1 MSRTSTESGITA
13 GEKKELQR
21 GRKLLNI
28 GFGNYVVSDRVV
40 AIVNPSSSPMR
51 RLREDA
57 RQDHRLV
64 DATQG
69 RKTRS
74 LIITDSNHVVLSAVQ
89 AETVG
94 QRFNQEGES

>member
-1 MSRTSTESGITA
+1 MQQKTPS
-13 GEKKELQR
+13 Q
-21 GRKLLNI
+21 KLINV
-28 GFGNYVVSDRVV
+28 GFGNFVVASRVV

-57 RQDHRLV
+57 RQEGRLV

-74 LIITDSNHVVLSAVQ
+74 IIITDSNHVILSAIQ

-94 QRFNQEGES
+94 QRYTQEDAD

>member
-1 MSRTSTESGITA
+1 MSKQG
-13 GEKKELQR
+13 
-21 GRKLLNI
+21 LLNI
-28 GFGNYVVSDRVV
+28 GFGNFVVNSRVI

-57 RQDHRLV
+57 RQAGRLI

-74 LIITDSNHVVLSAVQ
+74 IIVSDSNHVILSAIQ
-89 AETVG
+89 AETIG
-94 QRFNQEGES
+94 QRFAQEGEENNAG